1 MQCDC
6 CVAFFWLLLL
16 VLLCGL
22 NVNNQNTKFT
32 FNWILYMQF
41 EVAMERNIQECSGVS
56 TSDES
61 TIPPNI
67 YFCFVILN
75 VFSNQIQIIFY
86 NFPPPPLLHDVRC
99 CGVYGNFT
107 TTSNL
112 QIVYNNHFLVRPRDI
127 NNKKDH
133 SNAIEAATSSST
145 SSTTTTTESTTPA
158 TNEFIFSEAVLL
170 KVGKPLE
177 EVIEKVCFTF

>member
-1 MQCDC
+1 MGLLLTAYVALSIFFFVLYFIFRRLFSIHLNRIDNMQCDC

-86 NFPPPPLLHDVRC
+86 NFPPPPFFMMFAVAVSMVISRP
-99 CGVYGNFT
+99 
-107 TTSNL
+107 L
-112 QIVYNNHFLVRPRDI
+112 QIYR
-127 NNKKDH
+127 
-133 SNAIEAATSSST
+133 
-145 SSTTTTTESTTPA
+145 
-158 TNEFIFSEAVLL
+158 
-170 KVGKPLE
+170 
-177 EVIEKVCFTF
+177 